1 MAEHIPT
8 TNDSH
13 EQEDERHQ
21 SETSYHHLSNQ
32 VITPYQALHA
42 WGLQGAQKVE
52 GRQSSEF
59 TPYQAGVTWGLQGA
73 QDDDAAYREEVAA
86 WKARKLQGSTPSP
99 LAPSTTIHT
108 QTAHLPSPP
117 ASLPPHPCTLILR

>member
-1 MAEHIPT
+1 MAEHTPT

-13 EQEDERHQ
+13 EREGERHQ

-86 WKARKLQGSTPSP
+86 WKARKLQGPQPTPQPLPQLST
-99 LAPSTTIHT
+99 HK
-108 QTAHLPSPP
+108 PP
-117 ASLPPHPCTLILR
+117 TYRHPPHPYRRIPVR